1 MLGHWRA
8 ALAVWRPDGWH
19 IACLHRKPH
28 DAAASFAK
36 GVKGMNYR
44 IAAATLVLACAF
56 GSARCSNNGG
66 GQQQGTPS
74 GASTQLPQTPPAAS
88 TGTAAS
94 TGAGMAGTASTA
106 GGMATPGSA
115 AGPSASFEDLAG
127 SKGYITQAD
136 ARRDAWLSAR
146 FSTCDSNN
154 DGKLTRQEYTQCTQ
168 QGGTGTPEG
177 VPPASSMQ

>member
-1 MLGHWRA
+1 MT
-8 ALAVWRPDGWH
+8 
-19 IACLHRKPH
+19 
-28 DAAASFAK
+28 
-36 GVKGMNYR
+36 YR

-56 GSARCSNNGG
+56 GSAGCSNNGG
-66 GQQQGTPS
+66 DQQQGTPS

-88 TGTAAS
+88 TGVAAS

-154 DGKLTRQEYTQCTQ
+154 DGKLTQQEYTQCTQ